1 MNGFKFIIKSKCYS
15 FYDNDVYYGSGRYT
29 NGLHI
34 PNLEMSMFNI
44 SSKMNKLDKKYP
56 YYLWHCRLYHIN
68 ETRITM
74 LYKKNDI

>member
-1 MNGFKFIIKSKCYS
+1 MNGFKFIIKSKCCS

-44 SSKMNKLDKKYP
+44 SSKMNKLDKKISILFMALQTISYQ
-56 YYLWHCRLYHIN
+56 RN
-68 ETRITM
+68 
-74 LYKKNDI
+74 KNHHVI